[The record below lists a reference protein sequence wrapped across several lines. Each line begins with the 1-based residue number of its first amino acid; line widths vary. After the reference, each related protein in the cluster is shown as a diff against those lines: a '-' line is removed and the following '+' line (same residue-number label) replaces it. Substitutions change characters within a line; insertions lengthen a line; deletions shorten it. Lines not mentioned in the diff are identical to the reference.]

1 MTSRARF
8 EAYFPGAWPYD
19 AHDDLRRHLE
29 RPLVTGCPVTMEKPA
44 GTTYEFM
51 FDLRKRS
58 SYGKILLTSDRK
70 TVFIFSAHLPLK
82 SKLSC
87 E

>member
-1 MTSRARF
+1 M
-8 EAYFPGAWPYD
+8 
-19 AHDDLRRHLE
+19 
-29 RPLVTGCPVTMEKPA
+29 VTGCPIAMAKPV

-51 FDLRKRS
+51 FALKKRS
-58 SYGKILLTSDRK
+58 SYGKILLTPDQK
-70 TVFIFSAHLPLK
+70 LIYIFSAHLPLK